1 MEYSPLISFNWTF
14 LMQII
19 TVVVFFLILKK
30 FFFEKVHNF
39 IKAREESV
47 KDAFDNAEAV
57 NRKADEKME
66 VYSRKIAKYESDGR
80 EVIHAAKVKAEQQA
94 QRLIDEANLKSSEII
109 MAAQREIERERH
121 KALEDMKSEIST
133 LALLAA
139 AKIIEEDIKAGDKQ
153 EAIVD
158 KIIEEAGKTGW
169 QN

>member
-1 MEYSPLISFNWTF
+1 S
-14 LMQII
+14 
-19 TVVVFFLILKK
+19 
-30 FFFEKVHNF
+30 
-39 IKAREESV
+39 
-47 KDAFDNAEAV
+47 
-57 NRKADEKME
+57 
-66 VYSRKIAKYESDGR
+66 SD
-80 EVIHAAKVKAEQQA
+80 
-94 QRLIDEANLKSSEII
+94 II